1 MRLSASDR
9 NMIDRDVSTNAERE
23 ILEELRRRKY
33 PQYSRLF
40 QLSRGDFLYA
50 VMRRRFQGSIIGVI
64 GATSIAWAT
73 KEVERL
79 RKEEVAEIAHDVAVN
94 WSCGRGI

>member
-1 MRLSASDR
+1 MGLSSIDR
-9 NMIDRDVSTNAERE
+9 NMINHDVSTDAEKA

-40 QLSRGDFLYA
+40 QLERGDLLYA
-50 VMRRRFQGSIIGVI
+50 VMRRSFQGSRIGVI

-79 RKEEVAEIAHDVAVN
+79 RKSEAERISHDVNVN
-94 WSCGRGI
+94 WSCGHGI